1 MKKILLLTVPRVV
14 LGLLF
19 LVGAIDGFS
28 FIFTGSHLIHP
39 PTSEQG
45 KAFESALIAVGFFW
59 PLMKI
64 VQLIGA
70 LCLLTNRAPALGLA
84 LLSPIMAVIVLFHLV
99 LNPSGIPVAI
109 ILLVTG
115 GLLAY
120 QYRGNFARLAWRTE
134 SLGSAVEGAAT
145 AQPR

>member
-1 MKKILLLTVPRVV
+1 
-14 LGLLF
+14 
-19 LVGAIDGFS
+19 
-28 FIFTGSHLIHP
+28 
-39 PTSEQG
+39 PTSDSG
-45 KAFESALIAVGFFW
+45 AAFQAALQAVGFFW

-84 LLSPIMAVIVLFHLV
+84 LLSPIMVVIVLFHLV

-109 ILLVTG
+109 ILVVTG

-120 QYRGNFARLAWRTE
+120 QYRGHFARLVST
-134 SLGSAVEGAAT
+134 V
-145 AQPR
+145 Q